1 MKLLS
6 ELSNRRNELREPDVI
21 SNVTS
26 PWMWVLLVGF
36 TVCMAT
42 VVYWAFFGTLVDSVT
57 GSGIVVRDRGISSI
71 TAKSSGTVEYLDIK
85 PGSALVPNQIIGR
98 IYNPEVF
105 FNIHKLQAE
114 QKELLERTRKLQSGT
129 DELFE
134 KRSEADK
141 RKNELIDHLGTLMK
155 QNRDRIQE
163 LVEMQ
168 RKLSEKGITTKDD
181 HYNVLSENVSNENQ
195 LANMLLCGG
204 CRARDHAAGNLYRP
218 GPEMCAYFKN
228 GERALFESRPHVS
241 GVAARE

>member
-1 MKLLS
+1 MELLS

-36 TVCMAT
+36 TVCMAA

-71 TAKSSGTVEYLDIK
+71 TDKS
-85 PGSALVPNQIIGR
+85 
-98 IYNPEVF
+98 
-105 FNIHKLQAE
+105 
-114 QKELLERTRKLQSGT
+114 
-129 DELFE
+129 
-134 KRSEADK
+134 SEADK
-141 RKNELIDHLGTLMK
+141 RKNEFIDHLVTLMK

-168 RKLSEKGITTKDD
+168 RKLSE
-181 HYNVLSENVSNENQ
+181 NQ

-204 CRARDHAAGNLYRP
+204 CRARAHATGNLYRP

>member
-36 TVCMAT
+36 TVCMAA
-42 VVYWAFFGTLVDSVT
+42 VVYWAFFGTLIDSVT

-71 TAKSSGTVEYLDIK
+71 TAKSS
-85 PGSALVPNQIIGR
+85 
-98 IYNPEVF
+98 
-105 FNIHKLQAE
+105 
-114 QKELLERTRKLQSGT
+114 
-129 DELFE
+129 
-134 KRSEADK
+134 EADK
-141 RKNELIDHLGTLMK
+141 RKNELIDHLVTLMK

-168 RKLSEKGITTKDD
+168 RKLSEKGITTKVD
-181 HYNVLSENVSNENQ
+181 HYNVLSENVSNVNQ
-195 LANMLLCGG
+195 LAKMLLCGS
-204 CRARDHAAGNLYRP
+204 CRARAHAAGNLYGP
-218 GPEMCAYFKN
+218 DPEMCAYFKK
-228 GERALFESRPHVS
+228 GERALFESRPQVS